1 MDLADYFKVIDS
13 DANGS
18 IDSREFRQMLELL
31 GVRRTEA
38 VVAAAFA
45 EIDSDGNGRIDLIEF
60 RHWWERAGN
69 QMAGPQTDRANLQ
82 ALRDAFDQF
91 DQDGSGRIS
100 MEEFRQLL
108 AAIGPSPTE
117 EEFELAF
124 SVADRENTGDVTF
137 EDFISWW
144 LDQ

>member
-1 MDLADYFKVIDS
+1 MNLADYFKVIDG
-13 DANGS
+13 DDNGS
-18 IDSREFRQMLELL
+18 IDSREFQQMLELL

-38 VVAAAFA
+38 VVSAAFA
-45 EIDSDGNGRIDLIEF
+45 DIDADGNGRIDFAEF
-60 RHWWERAGN
+60 QRWWEQAGR
-69 QMAGPQTDRANLQ
+69 QMAGPQTEAANLE
-82 ALRDAFDQF
+82 ALRDAFNQF
-91 DQDGSGRIS
+91 DTDGSGRIN

>member
-1 MDLADYFKVIDS
+1 MELQDYFNLIDGDS
-13 DANGS
+13 SGS
-18 IDSREFRQMLELL
+18 IDFPEFTQMLELL
-31 GVRRTEA
+31 GVRRAEA
-38 VVAAAFA
+38 VVQSAFGD
-45 EIDSDGNGRIDLIEF
+45 IDSDGNGRIDFPEF
-60 RHWWERAGN
+60 SAWWDEAGHTL
-69 QMAGPQTDRANLQ
+69 AADETDAANLE
-82 ALRDAFDQF
+82 ALKDAFAYF
-91 DQDGSGRIS
+91 DRDGSGRIN

-137 EDFISWW
+137 DDFIRWW